1 MSDVTPT
8 KRRRGRPAGPVAMLT
23 IEQVAAMYGFSAP
36 TVYGWTRQIC
46 VDGLPVLP
54 VVKYGRRVRV
64 RASDAEQ
71 VPERM
76 PLRLRRPSSFFC
88 GEDSG
93 L

>member
-1 MSDVTPT
+1 
-8 KRRRGRPAGPVAMLT
+8 
-23 IEQVAAMYGFSAP
+23 
-36 TVYGWTRQIC
+36 
-46 VDGLPVLP
+46 VLP